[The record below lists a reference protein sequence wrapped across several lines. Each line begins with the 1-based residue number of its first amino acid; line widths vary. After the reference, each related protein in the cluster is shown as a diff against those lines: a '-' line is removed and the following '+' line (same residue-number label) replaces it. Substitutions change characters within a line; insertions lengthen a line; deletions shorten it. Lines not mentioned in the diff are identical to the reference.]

1 MTKVYSSDNLP
12 SAVLFLPIQLAI
24 GELELSGK
32 PEMIQL
38 MSGDAV
44 LGRLA
49 KDIRFG
55 DFERRVV
62 RVELRE
68 HRQLLFV
75 PMSWEAISV
84 AVAEA
89 MKYKTLLLC
98 RVDARRRCHPR
109 SNQGQNRKDE
119 TEGENEL
126 EDLLSLG
133 GIQFGNVVLVDIGRE
148 LR

>member
-1 MTKVYSSDNLP
+1 
-12 SAVLFLPIQLAI
+12 
-24 GELELSGK
+24 
-32 PEMIQL
+32 

-55 DFERRVV
+55 DFERRIVW
-62 RVELRE
+62 VELRE
-68 HRQLLFV
+68 HGQLLFV
-75 PMSWEAISV
+75 PVSWEAVFV
-84 AVAEA
+84 AVEEA
-89 MKYKTLLLC
+89 MKYKTLFLR
-98 RVDARRRCHPR
+98 RVDARMRCHPR

-119 TEGENEL
+119 AEGQNKL

-133 GIQFGNVVLVDIGRE
+133 GIRFGNVVLVDIGRE